1 MWASYD
7 YGFHA
12 DNSRPRNTGVV
23 SDALASHLIDSLCL
37 WGDEDR
43 WRGLIDELE
52 AEGWTGMML
61 ILGQATQLGV
71 IESIAARLQ
80 ALGQITPA

>member
-12 DNSRPRNTGVV
+12 DNSRPRNTAVV

-37 WGDEDR
+37 WGDEAR
-43 WRGLIDELE
+43 WGALLDELE
-52 AEGWTGMML
+52 EEGWTGMML

-71 IESIAARLQ
+71 LTEIGARLGR
-80 ALGQITPA
+80 LGHLTPA